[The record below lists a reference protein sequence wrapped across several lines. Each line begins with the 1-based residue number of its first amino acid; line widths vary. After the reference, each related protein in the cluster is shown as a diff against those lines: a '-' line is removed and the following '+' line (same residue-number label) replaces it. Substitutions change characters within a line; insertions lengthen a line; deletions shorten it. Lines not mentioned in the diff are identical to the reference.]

1 MRALLF
7 AVAASVAAV
16 ALPVHAENVTVDVTA
31 IVEHPALDAVRDGV
45 KDALAA
51 AGYKEGENLTF
62 VYKSAQGNAATA
74 AQIARQFAGEAPD
87 VIVPISTPSA
97 QIRPTRVIS
106 PSQSATARLT
116 E

>member
-1 MRALLF
+1 MSFTMSRKVLFGALALAF
-7 AVAASVAAV
+7 AMAS
-16 ALPVHAENVTVDVTA
+16 PVHAQQKSVAITA

-74 AQIARQFAGEAPD
+74 AQIARQFAGEGPT

-97 QIRPTRVIS
+97 
-106 PSQSATARLT
+106 PSS
-116 E
+116 